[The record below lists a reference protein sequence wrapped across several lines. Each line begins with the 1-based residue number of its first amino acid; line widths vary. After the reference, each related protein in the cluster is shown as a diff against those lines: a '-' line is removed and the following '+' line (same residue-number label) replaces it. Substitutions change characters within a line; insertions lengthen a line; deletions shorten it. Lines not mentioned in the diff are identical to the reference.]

1 MINILALFFIIHL
14 YLDFVKLTNRFNSTI
29 YNYSEIKKAI
39 NYYML
44 ESYQFKAKKITKEYY
59 VKNISSNDYQ
69 KFSDY
74 YKKNKYTLIIRIP
87 EGACE
92 NCILDFFMDLKKYLN
107 KYKGNNIL
115 VITSNN
121 NYIYISKFLHR
132 LGLYIKVLGV
142 KSRLGTDLSDD
153 SISYLYLLSNSGE
166 SNYYAVIYKH
176 NINFAFDYFKLVIK
190 KFKLLS
196 N

>member
-1 MINILALFFIIHL
+1 
-14 YLDFVKLTNRFNSTI
+14 
-29 YNYSEIKKAI
+29 
-39 NYYML
+39 L